1 MGPPIAVF
9 QWAANRPPGQ
19 LIFVFFQAGLKAGS
33 PAWAPAPHRRPGT
46 GERVMPLEVE
56 RITKRFGAREAVS
69 DVSLIAND
77 GEFVVLLGP
86 SGCGKSTLLR
96 MIAGL
101 ETPDQGTIRLGG
113 NDITHREARD
123 RDIAMVF
130 QSYALYPHMT
140 IAQNIGYP
148 LRVRKTPAAEIAK
161 QAAGVAERLGLSNLL
176 ANFPRHLSGGERQR
190 VALARAIIRRPKAF
204 LMDEPLSNLDARL
217 RVEMRAELKRLQHDL
232 RIVTLYV
239 THDQAEAMTLA
250 HRIAVMC
257 DGKIQQFDTPS
268 NVYHRPANTFVA
280 GFVGSPSMNFI
291 PGQDVVLGI
300 RPEDIELSMTD
311 QSGWS
316 TGRVYVTEEMG
327 NENLVVLNCDGGR
340 ITARVPSDMRL
351 DFDTPVWFRMR
362 PDKVH
367 RFHKSTGARV

>member
-1 MGPPIAVF
+1 MERVMMERAMME
-9 QWAANRPPGQ
+9 RD
-19 LIFVFFQAGLKAGS
+19 S
-33 PAWAPAPHRRPGT
+33 M
-46 GERVMPLEVE
+46 ERVMPLEIE

-69 DVSLIAND
+69 DVSLTAND

-101 ETPDQGTIRLGG
+101 ETPDHGAIRLAG
-113 NDITHREARD
+113 NDITQREARD

-161 QAAGVAERLGLSNLL
+161 QVDDVAERLGLSSLL
-176 ANFPRHLSGGERQR
+176 ANYPRHLSGGERQR

-257 DGKIQQFDTPS
+257 DGKIQQYDTPS

-291 PGQDVVLGI
+291 PTQDVVLGI

-311 QSGWS
+311 QPGWS
-316 TGRVYVTEEMG
+316 AGRVYVTEEMG
-327 NENLVVLNCDGGR
+327 NENLVVLNCDADR
-340 ITARVPSDMRL
+340 VTARAPSDMRL
-351 DFDTPVWFRMR
+351 DFDTPVWFRFR
-362 PDKVH
+362 PDKIH
-367 RFHKSTGARV
+367 RFDPVTRSRL

>member
-1 MGPPIAVF
+1 MA
-9 QWAANRPPGQ
+9 
-19 LIFVFFQAGLKAGS
+19 
-33 PAWAPAPHRRPGT
+33 
-46 GERVMPLEVE
+46 LEIQG
-56 RITKRFGAREAVS
+56 ITKRFGAREAVS
-69 DVSLIAND
+69 DVSLTAND

-101 ETPDQGTIRLGG
+101 ETPDHGAIRLAG
-113 NDITHREARD
+113 NDIAHREARD

-148 LRVRKTPAAEIAK
+148 LRVRKTAAAEIAK
-161 QAAGVAERLGLSNLL
+161 QVAGVAERLGLSNLL

-257 DGKIQQFDTPS
+257 DGKIHQYDTPS

-291 PGQDVVLGI
+291 PTEDVVLGI
-300 RPEDIELSMTD
+300 RPEDVELAMTD
-311 QSGWS
+311 QPGWLAS
-316 TGRVYVTEEMG
+316 RVYVTEEMG
-327 NENLVVLNCDGGR
+327 NENLVVLNYDGGR
-340 ITARVPSDMRL
+340 VTARTPSDIRL
-351 DFDTPVWFRMR
+351 DFDTPVWFRAR
-362 PDKVH
+362 PEKVH